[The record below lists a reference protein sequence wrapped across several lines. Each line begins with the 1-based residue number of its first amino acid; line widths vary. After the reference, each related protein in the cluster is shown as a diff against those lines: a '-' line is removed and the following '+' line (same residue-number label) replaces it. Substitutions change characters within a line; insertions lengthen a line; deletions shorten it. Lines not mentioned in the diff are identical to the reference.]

1 MRIRHHE
8 AAASTLN
15 LASIGVF
22 LFRCLMVTAY
32 DEKYVGQLL
41 SNRSVVDNGQSLN
54 GTSLLELREN
64 EEQRDEHSVRCI
76 LNIENWTAWR
86 LKDALSHNHCGYI
99 HEKFPAPNVEPA
111 TREVMVG
118 HKQGGTATGTCGTVS
133 WQIEHL
139 DTRLIVMWSVPFN
152 YNIHDSY
159 FAVGMIFNRGRF
171 TSSSYWF
178 NQMYYSEKGPY
189 KRGHGGQNITFENSA
204 IVVHATMEPTTYH
217 PVLNISVLPQVRYK
231 LAPLIWKRLYNDP
244 ARFTGGAN
252 AITLLLGR
260 GSMLPWP
267 SSLTLVV
274 ITALGAC
281 VHTVMLSRYLS
292 SSDAVR

>member
-1 MRIRHHE
+1 M
-8 AAASTLN
+8 
-15 LASIGVF
+15 
-22 LFRCLMVTAY
+22 M
-32 DEKYVGQLL
+32 KKMVGQLL
-41 SNRSVVDNGQSLN
+41 SNRSVVDNGESLN
-54 GTSLLELREN
+54 GTSLWELRNN
-64 EEQRDEHSVRCI
+64 EEHREHSVRCI
-76 LNIENWTAWR
+76 LNIENWTSWR
-86 LKDALSHNHCGYI
+86 LKDPLAHNHCGYI
-99 HEKFPAPNVEPA
+99 QEKFPASIVEPA

-118 HKQGGTATGTCGTVS
+118 HKQSGTATGTCGTVS

-204 IVVHATMEPTTYH
+204 VVVHATMEPSTYH
-217 PVLNISVLPQVRYK
+217 PMLNISVLPQVRYK
-231 LAPLIWKRLYNDP
+231 LAPLIWKRLYKDR

-252 AITLLLGR
+252 AITLLLGGR
-260 GSMLPWP
+260 GDSMWP
-267 SSLTLVV
+267 SSLTLIIV
-274 ITALGAC
+274 TAIVAC
-281 VHTVMLSRYLS
+281 VHTVMLSKYLIS
-292 SSDAVR
+292 APIPRSQASNR